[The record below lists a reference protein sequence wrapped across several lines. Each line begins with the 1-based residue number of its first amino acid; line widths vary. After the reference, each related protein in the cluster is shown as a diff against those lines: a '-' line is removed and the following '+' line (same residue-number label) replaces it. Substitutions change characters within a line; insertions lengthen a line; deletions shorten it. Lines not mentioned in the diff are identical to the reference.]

1 MLLAVRRT
9 LVCTLLV
16 TAAATASAASA
27 PTQPSPSGKVPLEHF
42 FAQAAIRGASLS
54 PDGKRI
60 AFLAP
65 VKTRMSVVLYEV
77 ATEKLEVVVHDPKE
91 EIDVVGWKTDDLLIF
106 AGDIGGNESM
116 MYGSL
121 DLKTRKVQRLAESRK
136 SDFVANND
144 AGGILDILERDPDNV
159 VILGTKENA
168 GRKKNAAMDNPD
180 PGVYLLNV
188 RNGSRKQLEAI
199 DGTTAEWMVD
209 NNGILRLQVRMRG
222 KRNELEHRAGPSDK
236 WSVLYSHEEH
246 EGSPW
251 EPLRFT
257 ADNNKLYVTVT
268 ENAEGAM
275 SIRTFDVTRR
285 TLSDP
290 LFSSKD
296 PIRSTLFDDTDFRI
310 LGVTTERDKPVTHWI
325 DPEFA
330 ALASKLKNTF
340 PDTHND
346 IVSSSRNNKVHLIRA
361 WSDRDAGAYY
371 VLDLRSGKMALL
383 SPILPDIDPDKMR
396 PMEPIAFTARDGM
409 KIPGYLTRPA
419 GAAGPVPLIL
429 NPHGGPYGIRDNW
442 AFVPEVQFLAN
453 RGYAVLQ
460 VNYRGSGGL
469 GRRHHE
475 AGRSEWGG
483 KMQDDLTDAVKWA
496 IEQKIADPARIAV
509 YGASYGGYA
518 ALAALTYTPDLFK
531 CGVNYVGVSDLR
543 YLTSWNAD
551 EGRLRQRF
559 YETWI
564 ALDSTQLAERSPV
577 NHVERIRVPSLHVY
591 GLNDPRVKIEHW
603 RRLEAELKKH
613 KKPYEAI
620 ESKEEGHGF
629 QSEGTRIG
637 FYRKLEEFLAKNL

>member
-1 MLLAVRRT
+1 MLLAVRHA
-9 LVCTLLV
+9 LACALLV

-27 PTQPSPSGKVPLEHF
+27 PAKPSPAGKVPLEHF

-91 EIDVVGWKTDDLLIF
+91 EIDIVGWKTDDLLIF

-121 DLKTRKVQRLAESRK
+121 DLKTRKIQRLAESRK

-144 AGGILDILERDPDNV
+144 AGGILDILPRDADNV
-159 VILGTKENA
+159 VILGTKESA
-168 GRKKNAAMDNPD
+168 GRKKNAALDNPD

-188 RNGSRKQLEAI
+188 RNGSRKQLEPI
-199 DGTTAEWMVD
+199 DGTTAGWVTD
-209 NNGILRLQVRMRG
+209 NSGALRLQIRMRG
-222 KRNELEHRAGPSDK
+222 RRNELEYRGGPNEK
-236 WSVLYSHEEH
+236 WSVLYAHDEH
-246 EGSPW
+246 EPAPW
-251 EPLRFT
+251 EPMRFA
-257 ADNNKLYVTVT
+257 ADNTKLYVTTT
-268 ENAEGAM
+268 EDAEGAM
-275 SIRTFDVTRR
+275 SIRTFDVSSR
-285 TLSDP
+285 TLSEP

-296 PIRSTLFDDTDFRI
+296 PIETTMFDDTDFRI
-310 LGVTTERDKPVTHWI
+310 LGVTTNRDKPTTHWI
-325 DPEFA
+325 DPEFV
-330 ALASKLKNTF
+330 ALATKVKNTF
-340 PDTHND
+340 PDTQND
-346 IVSSSRNNKVHLIRA
+346 IVSSSRDNKVHLIRV

-371 VLDLRSGKMALL
+371 VLDLRAGKMALL
-383 SPILPDIDPDKMR
+383 SPILPDIDPEKMR
-396 PMEPIAFTARDGM
+396 PMEPISFTARDGM

-419 GAAGPVPLIL
+419 GATGPVPLIL
-429 NPHGGPYGIRDNW
+429 NPHGGPYGIRDDW

-475 AGRSEWGG
+475 AGRGEWGG

-496 IEQKIADPARIAV
+496 IDQKIADPSRIAV

-518 ALAALTYTPDLFK
+518 ALAALTYTPELFK

-564 ALDSTQLAERSPV
+564 ALDSTKLAERSPV

-620 ESKEEGHGF
+620 ESKDEGHGF

>member
-1 MLLAVRRT
+1 MLLAVRHA
-9 LVCTLLV
+9 LACALLV
-16 TAAATASAASA
+16 TVASTASAASA
-27 PTQPSPSGKVPLEHF
+27 PAKPAPSGKVPLEHF
-42 FAQAAIRGASLS
+42 FTQAAIRGASLS

-159 VILGTKENA
+159 VILGTKESA

-209 NNGILRLQVRMRG
+209 NNGVLRLQVRMRG
-222 KRNELEHRAGPSDK
+222 RRNELEYRAGPNDK
-236 WSVLYSHEEH
+236 WSVLHSYEEH
-246 EGSPW
+246 EGAPW

-257 ADNNKLYVTVT
+257 ADNNKLYITT
-268 ENAEGAM
+268 TDDAEGAM
-275 SIRTFDVTRR
+275 SIRTFDVTSR
-285 TLSDP
+285 TLSKP

-310 LGVTTERDKPVTHWI
+310 LGVKTERDKPVTHWI

-340 PDTHND
+340 PDTQND
-346 IVSSSRNNKVHLIRA
+346 IVSSSRDNKVHLIRA

-383 SPILPDIDPDKMR
+383 SPILPEIDPDKMR
-396 PMEPIAFTARDGM
+396 PMEPISFTARDGM
-409 KIPGYLTRPA
+409 TIPGYLTRPA
-419 GAAGPVPLIL
+419 GANGPVPLIL

-475 AGRSEWGG
+475 AGRGEWGG

-496 IEQKIADPARIAV
+496 IEQKIADPSRIAI

-591 GLNDPRVKIEHW
+591 GVNDPRVKIEHW